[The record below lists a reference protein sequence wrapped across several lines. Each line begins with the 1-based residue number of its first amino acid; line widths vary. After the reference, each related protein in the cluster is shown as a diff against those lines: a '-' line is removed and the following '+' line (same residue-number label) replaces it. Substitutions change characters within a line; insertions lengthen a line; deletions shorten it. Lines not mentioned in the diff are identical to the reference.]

1 MTTWQAMNQ
10 LERLGYQFE
19 ATAEGVH
26 VTLQGAPARE
36 ASALLEIARRDREAA
51 RAYVMERQAGAHVAE
66 DGSTYSVL
74 DALAIAQAV
83 RKGEARLLGKVIFH
97 RPAGVVTVRWEPLN
111 GEPEGAMLKC
121 FRDTLQNALE
131 GRLKALEERDYT
143 SLTVEEKEAYCRQ
156 YERYLAVL
164 ETRGEPNE

>member
-19 ATAEGVH
+19 ATADGVR
-26 VTLQGAPARE
+26 VTLQGEAPRE

-51 RAYVMERQAGAHVAE
+51 RAYVMERQAGAHVTE

-74 DALAIAQAV
+74 DVLAIAQAV
-83 RKGEARLLGKVIFH
+83 RKGEARLLGNVIFH

-111 GEPEGAMLKC
+111 GESEDNCLSRH
-121 FRDTLQNALE
+121 RDALQNALE
-131 GRLKALEERDYT
+131 GRLKALEEQDYT
-143 SLTVEEKEAYCRQ
+143 NLTAKEKEAYCRQ

>member
-1 MTTWQAMNQ
+1 MTTWQAMAA
-10 LERLGYQFE
+10 LEAAGYRFSLEGGNIHARAAEE
-19 ATAEGVH
+19 A
-26 VTLQGAPARE
+26 PE

-51 RAYVMERQAGAHVAE
+51 RAYVMERQAGAHVTE

-74 DALAIAQAV
+74 DVLAIAQAV

-111 GEPEGAMLKC
+111 GESEDNCLSRH
-121 FRDTLQNALE
+121 RDALQNALE
-131 GRLKALEERDYT
+131 GRLKALEEQDYT
-143 SLTVEEKEAYCRQ
+143 NLTAKEKEAYCRQ

>member
-26 VTLQGAPARE
+26 VTLQGAPPPE
-36 ASALLEIARRDREAA
+36 ASALLEIVRRDREAA
-51 RAYVMERQAGAHVAE
+51 RAYVLERQAGAHVAE

-83 RKGEARLLGKVIFH
+83 RKGEARILGKVIFH

-111 GEPEGAMLKC
+111 GKSEDNCLSRH
-121 FRDTLQNALE
+121 RDAFQNALE

-143 SLTVEEKEAYCRQ
+143 NLTAEEKEAYCRQ

-164 ETRGEPNE
+164 EMRGEPNE

>member
-26 VTLQGAPARE
+26 VTLQGAPPPE
-36 ASALLEIARRDREAA
+36 ASALLEIVRRDREAA
-51 RAYVMERQAGAHVAE
+51 RVYVLERQAGGIVAE
-66 DGSTYSVL
+66 DGCTYSVL
-74 DALAIAQAV
+74 EALAIAQAV

-97 RPAGVVTVRWEPLN
+97 RPAGNVSVYWEPLTDETPLVLLN
-111 GEPEGAMLKC
+111 RSKKA
-121 FRDTLQNALE
+121 LQNALE
-131 GRLKALEERDYT
+131 ARLTALEGQNYTNQSAEER
-143 SLTVEEKEAYCRQ
+143 EAYCRQ

-164 ETRGEPNE
+164 ELQNRPNE

>member
-26 VTLQGAPARE
+26 VTLQGAPPRE

>member
-19 ATAEGVH
+19 ATADGVR
-26 VTLQGAPARE
+26 VTLQGEAPRE

-83 RKGEARLLGKVIFH
+83 RKGEALLLGKVVFH

-111 GEPEGAMLKC
+111 GESEDNCLSRH
-121 FRDTLQNALE
+121 RDALQNALE
-131 GRLKALEERDYT
+131 GRLKVLEERDYMN
-143 SLTVEEKEAYCRQ
+143 LTAEEKEAYCRQ

-164 ETRGEPNE
+164 EMRGEPNE

>member
-19 ATAEGVH
+19 ATADGVR
-26 VTLQGAPARE
+26 VTLQGEAPPE

-51 RAYVMERQAGAHVAE
+51 RAYVLERQAGAQVAE

-111 GEPEGAMLKC
+111 GESEDNCLSRH
-121 FRDTLQNALE
+121 RDALQNALE

-143 SLTVEEKEAYCRQ
+143 NLTAEEKEAYCRQ

-164 ETRGEPNE
+164 EMRGEPNE

>member
-26 VTLQGAPARE
+26 VTLQGAPPPE

-51 RAYVMERQAGAHVAE
+51 RAYVMESQAGAHVAE

-111 GEPEGAMLKC
+111 GESEDNCLSRH
-121 FRDTLQNALE
+121 RDALQNALE
-131 GRLKALEERDYT
+131 GRLKVLEERDYMN
-143 SLTVEEKEAYCRQ
+143 LTAEEKEAYCRQ

-164 ETRGEPNE
+164 EMRGEPNE

>member
-26 VTLQGAPARE
+26 VTLQGAPPPE
-36 ASALLEIARRDREAA
+36 ASALLEIVRRDREAA

-83 RKGEARLLGKVIFH
+83 RKGEARILGKVIFH

-111 GEPEGAMLKC
+111 GEPEGAMLKRC
-121 FRDTLQNALE
+121 RDTLQNALE

-143 SLTVEEKEAYCRQ
+143 NLTAEEKEAYCRQ

>member
-19 ATAEGVH
+19 ATADGVR
-26 VTLQGAPARE
+26 VTLQGEAPRE

-83 RKGEARLLGKVIFH
+83 RKGEALLLGKVVFH
-97 RPAGVVTVRWEPLN
+97 RPAGNVSVYWEPLT
-111 GEPEGAMLKC
+111 GESPEVLLTRYREALM
-121 FRDTLQNALE
+121 TALE
-131 GRLKALEERDYT
+131 ARLKAMDESPYWN
-143 SLTVEEKEAYCRQ
+143 LTPGEYDAFCAKYS
-156 YERYLAVL
+156 RYAELL
-164 ETRGEPNE
+164 KGD

>member
-26 VTLQGAPARE
+26 VTLQGAPPRE

-66 DGSTYSVL
+66 DCSTYSVL

>member
-26 VTLQGAPARE
+26 VTLQGAPPPE
-36 ASALLEIARRDREAA
+36 ASALLAIARRDREAA

-83 RKGEARLLGKVIFH
+83 RKGEALLLGKVVFH

-111 GEPEGAMLKC
+111 GESEDNCLSRH
-121 FRDTLQNALE
+121 RDALQNALE
-131 GRLKALEERDYT
+131 GRLKVLEERDYMN
-143 SLTVEEKEAYCRQ
+143 LTAEEKEAYCRQ

-164 ETRGEPNE
+164 EMRGEPNE

>member
-1 MTTWQAMNQ
+1 MTTWQAMAA
-10 LERLGYQFE
+10 LEAAGYRFSLEGGNIHARAAEE
-19 ATAEGVH
+19 A
-26 VTLQGAPARE
+26 PE

-51 RAYVMERQAGAHVAE
+51 RAYVMERQAGGIVAE
-66 DGSTYSVL
+66 DGCTYSVL
-74 DALAIAQAV
+74 EALAIAQAV

-97 RPAGVVTVRWEPLN
+97 RPAGNVSVYWEPLTDETPPVLLN
-111 GEPEGAMLKC
+111 RYKEA
-121 FRDTLQNALE
+121 LQNALE

-143 SLTVEEKEAYCRQ
+143 NLTAEEKEAYCRQ

>member
-26 VTLQGAPARE
+26 VTLQGAPPPE

-83 RKGEARLLGKVIFH
+83 RKGEARILGKVIFH

-111 GEPEGAMLKC
+111 GESEDNCLSRH
-121 FRDTLQNALE
+121 RDTLQNALE
-131 GRLKALEERDYT
+131 GRLKVLEERDYT
-143 SLTVEEKEAYCRQ
+143 NLTAEEKEAYCRQ

-164 ETRGEPNE
+164 EMRGEPNE

>member
-26 VTLQGAPARE
+26 VTLQGAPPPE

-111 GEPEGAMLKC
+111 GESEDNCLSRH
-121 FRDTLQNALE
+121 RDALQNALE
-131 GRLKALEERDYT
+131 GRLKVLEERDYMN
-143 SLTVEEKEAYCRQ
+143 LTAEEKEAYCRQ

-164 ETRGEPNE
+164 EMRGEPNE

>member
-19 ATAEGVH
+19 ATADGVR
-26 VTLQGAPARE
+26 VTLQGEAPPE

-51 RAYVMERQAGAHVAE
+51 RAYVLERLAGAHVAE

-83 RKGEARLLGKVIFH
+83 RKGEARLLGKVVFH
-97 RPAGVVTVRWEPLN
+97 RPAGNVSVYWEPLTC
-111 GEPEGAMLKC
+111 ESPEVLLNRYREAL
-121 FRDTLQNALE
+121 TNALE
-131 GRLKALEERDYT
+131 ARLKAMDESPYWNLTPEEYDAFCAKY
-143 SLTVEEKEAYCRQ
+143 S
-156 YERYLAVL
+156 RYAELL
-164 ETRGEPNE
+164 KGD

>member
-1 MTTWQAMNQ
+1 MTTWQAMAA
-10 LERLGYQFE
+10 LEAAGYRFSLEGGNIHARAAEE
-19 ATAEGVH
+19 A
-26 VTLQGAPARE
+26 PE
-36 ASALLEIARRDREAA
+36 ASALLAIARRDREAA

-111 GEPEGAMLKC
+111 GESEDNCLSRH
-121 FRDTLQNALE
+121 RDALQNALE
-131 GRLKALEERDYT
+131 GRLKVLEERDYMN
-143 SLTVEEKEAYCRQ
+143 LTAEEKEAYCRQ

-164 ETRGEPNE
+164 EMRGEPNE

>member
-19 ATAEGVH
+19 ATADGVR
-26 VTLQGAPARE
+26 VTLQGEAPRE

-83 RKGEARLLGKVIFH
+83 RKGEARLLGKVVFH

-111 GEPEGAMLKC
+111 GESEDNCLSRH
-121 FRDTLQNALE
+121 RDALQNALE
-131 GRLKALEERDYT
+131 GRLKVLEERDYMN
-143 SLTVEEKEAYCRQ
+143 LTAEEKEAYCRQ

-164 ETRGEPNE
+164 EMRGEPNE

>member
-1 MTTWQAMNQ
+1 MTTWHARAA
-10 LERLGYQFE
+10 EE
-19 ATAEGVH
+19 A
-26 VTLQGAPARE
+26 PE

-51 RAYVMERQAGAHVAE
+51 RAYVLERQAGAHVAE

-97 RPAGVVTVRWEPLN
+97 RQAGVVTVRWEPLN
-111 GEPEGAMLKC
+111 GESEDNCLSRH
-121 FRDTLQNALE
+121 RDALQNALE

-143 SLTVEEKEAYCRQ
+143 NLTAEEKEAYCRQ

-164 ETRGEPNE
+164 EMRGEPNE

>member
-19 ATAEGVH
+19 ATADGVR
-26 VTLQGAPARE
+26 VTLQGEAPRE

-51 RAYVMERQAGAHVAE
+51 RAYVLERQAGARVAE

-83 RKGEARLLGKVIFH
+83 RKGEARLLGKVVFH

-111 GEPEGAMLKC
+111 GEPEGAMLKRC
-121 FRDTLQNALE
+121 RDALQNALE
-131 GRLKALEERDYT
+131 SRLKALEERDYT
-143 SLTVEEKEAYCRQ
+143 NLTAEEKEAYCRQ

-164 ETRGEPNE
+164 EMRGEPNE

>member
-19 ATAEGVH
+19 ATADGVR
-26 VTLQGAPARE
+26 VTLQGEAPRE

-83 RKGEARLLGKVIFH
+83 RKGEALLLGKVVFH
-97 RPAGVVTVRWEPLN
+97 RPAGNVSVYWEPLT
-111 GEPEGAMLKC
+111 GESPEVLLTRYREALM
-121 FRDTLQNALE
+121 NALE
-131 GRLKALEERDYT
+131 ARLKAMDESPYGT
-143 SLTVEEKEAYCRQ
+143 
-156 YERYLAVL
+156 
-164 ETRGEPNE
+164 

>member
-26 VTLQGAPARE
+26 VTLQGAPPRE

-74 DALAIAQAV
+74 DALAITQAV

>member
-26 VTLQGAPARE
+26 VTLQGAPPPE
-36 ASALLEIARRDREAA
+36 ASALLEIVRRDREAA

-111 GEPEGAMLKC
+111 GEPEGAMLKRC
-121 FRDTLQNALE
+121 RDTLQNALE

-143 SLTVEEKEAYCRQ
+143 NLTAEGKEAYCRQ

-164 ETRGEPNE
+164 EMRGEPNE

>member
-19 ATAEGVH
+19 ATADGVR
-26 VTLQGAPARE
+26 VTLQGEAPRE

-51 RAYVMERQAGAHVAE
+51 RASVMERQAGAHVAE

-111 GEPEGAMLKC
+111 GESEDNCLSRH
-121 FRDTLQNALE
+121 RDALQNALE
-131 GRLKALEERDYT
+131 GRLKVLEERDYMN
-143 SLTVEEKEAYCRQ
+143 LTAEEKEAYCRQ

-164 ETRGEPNE
+164 EMRGEPNE

>member
-26 VTLQGAPARE
+26 VTLQGAPLPE

-111 GEPEGAMLKC
+111 GESEDNCLSRH
-121 FRDTLQNALE
+121 RDALQNALE
-131 GRLKALEERDYT
+131 GCLKALEERDYT
-143 SLTVEEKEAYCRQ
+143 NLTAEEKEAYCRQ

-164 ETRGEPNE
+164 EMRGEPNE

>member
-1 MTTWQAMNQ
+1 MTTWQAMAA
-10 LERLGYQFE
+10 LEAAGYRFSLEGGNIHARAAEE
-19 ATAEGVH
+19 A
-26 VTLQGAPARE
+26 PRE

-111 GEPEGAMLKC
+111 GESEDNCLSRH
-121 FRDTLQNALE
+121 RDALQNALE

-143 SLTVEEKEAYCRQ
+143 NLTAEEKETYCRQ